1 MIKRSALS
9 TTTAYKDYSQIMI
22 HNIMNHCKKNIP
34 YYQYTLVSKGART
47 NTSLLSDPHLPTSA
61 LWLSQ
66 LDSLSW
72 ESYTPFGTKTL
83 DLVLMKHI
91 DKEEEE
97 QIKKTD
103 ERKYLPSFLVFTY
116 TIKKCLSDD
125 KTECVQSY

>member
-1 MIKRSALS
+1 LE
-9 TTTAYKDYSQIMI
+9 
-22 HNIMNHCKKNIP
+22 KNIP
-34 YYQYTLVSKGART
+34 DYQYTLVSKGART

-97 QIKKTD
+97 QIKKTN

-125 KTECVQSY
+125 KNRMCAKLLIQ

>member
-1 MIKRSALS
+1 M
-9 TTTAYKDYSQIMI
+9 
-22 HNIMNHCKKNIP
+22 
-34 YYQYTLVSKGART
+34 VSKGART

-91 DKEEEE
+91 DKEE
-97 QIKKTD
+97 IKKD
-103 ERKYLPSFLVFTY
+103 RKRKYLPSFLVFTY

>member
-1 MIKRSALS
+1 MTHLE
-9 TTTAYKDYSQIMI
+9 
-22 HNIMNHCKKNIP
+22 KKIP
-34 YYQYTLVSKGART
+34 DYQYTLVSKGART
-47 NTSLLSDPHLPTSA
+47 NTSLLSDLHLPTSA

-91 DKEEEE
+91 DKEE
-97 QIKKTD
+97 IKKD
-103 ERKYLPSFLVFTY
+103 RKRKYLPSFLVFTY